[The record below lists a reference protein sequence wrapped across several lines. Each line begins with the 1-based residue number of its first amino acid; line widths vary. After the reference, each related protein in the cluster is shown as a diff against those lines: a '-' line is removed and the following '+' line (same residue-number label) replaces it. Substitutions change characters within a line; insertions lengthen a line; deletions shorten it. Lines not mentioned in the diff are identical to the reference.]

1 MPVKLVGRHYI
12 ADSQISKRSRVKS
25 KKFNQRRSF
34 MSKLLRNLLALALAG
49 ASASAVAEVT
59 IGVTLSATGPAASL
73 GIPEKNTIA
82 LMPKTIGGETV
93 KYVVLDDAS
102 DPTAASKNARK
113 LTTEDKADVIIGSST
128 TPTSTAVL
136 EVAAETKTPQIAL
149 APFAPAADKAAWV
162 FQTPQDFGIMAGAI
176 VAHMQANNVKTVAFI
191 GYSDGYGELWLRV
204 MNSIT
209 AAKGIKMVA
218 TERYNRTDT
227 SVTGQILKIL
237 SEKPDSVLVVGSG
250 TPAALPQATLVE
262 RGYKGRIYQTHGV
275 ANNDFLRV
283 GGKNVEGAVLPVGP
297 VLVPAQL
304 PDSHPSKKAA
314 LEYIKAYE
322 AANGAGSHSTFG
334 AHTWDAGL
342 LLQRAIPEALKKAK
356 PGTAEFRAALREA
369 LENVKELAATHGV
382 FTFSATD
389 HKGLDGRSVVMVSIE
404 NGAWKLLR

>member
-1 MPVKLVGRHYI
+1 
-12 ADSQISKRSRVKS
+12 
-25 KKFNQRRSF
+25 
-34 MSKLLRNLLALALAG
+34 MSKLSRSLLALFLAG
-49 ASASAVAEVT
+49 AATSALADIT

-73 GIPEKNTIA
+73 GIPEKNTVA
-82 LMPKTIGGETV
+82 LMPASMGGEKV
-93 KYVVLDDAS
+93 KYVVLDDAT

-113 LTTEDKADVIIGSST
+113 LVSEDKVDVIIGSTT

-176 VAHMQANNVKTVAFI
+176 VGHMTANNVKTVAFI
-191 GYSDGYGELWLRV
+191 GYSDGYGELWLRQ
-204 MNSIT
+204 MNSVA

-218 TERYNRTDT
+218 AERYNRTDT

-237 SEKPDSVLVVGSG
+237 STNPDAVLVVGSG
-250 TPAALPQATLVE
+250 TPAVLPQATLVE
-262 RGYKGRIYQTHGV
+262 RGYKGRIYQTHGI

-304 PDSHPSKKAA
+304 PDSHPSKKVA

-322 AANGAGSHSTFG
+322 AAHGVGSHSTFG

-342 LLQRAIPEALKKAK
+342 LLQRAVPEALKKAK
-356 PGTAEFRAALREA
+356 PGTPEFRAALRDA

-382 FTFSATD
+382 FSYSASD
-389 HKGLDGRSVVMVSIE
+389 HKGLDGRSVVMVHIE
-404 NGAWKLLR
+404 NGTWKLLR

>member
-1 MPVKLVGRHYI
+1 
-12 ADSQISKRSRVKS
+12 
-25 KKFNQRRSF
+25 
-34 MSKLLRNLLALALAG
+34 MSKLFRTLLALSLSGAAASALADI
-49 ASASAVAEVT
+49 T

-73 GIPEKNTIA
+73 GIPEKNTVP
-82 LMPKTIGGETV
+82 LMPTTMGGQKV
-93 KYVVLDDAS
+93 KYIVLDDAT

-113 LTTEDKADVIIGSST
+113 LVSEDKVDVIIGSST

-176 VAHMQANNVKTVAFI
+176 AAHMMANGVKSMAFI

-204 MNSIT
+204 MNGIA

-218 TERYNRTDT
+218 TERFNRTDT

-237 SEKPDSVLVVGSG
+237 SANPDAVLVVGSG
-250 TPAALPQATLVE
+250 TPAVLPQATLVE
-262 RGYKGRIYQTHGV
+262 RGYKGRIYQTHGI

-283 GGKNVEGAVLPVGP
+283 GGKNVEGAVLPIGP
-297 VLVPAQL
+297 VLIPAQL

-322 AANGAGSHSTFG
+322 GTYGAGSHSTFG

-342 LLQRAIPEALKKAK
+342 LLQRAVPEALKKAQ

-382 FTFSATD
+382 FSYSASD
-389 HKGLDGRSVVMVSIE
+389 HKGLDGRSVVMVHIE
-404 NGAWKLLR
+404 NGTWKLLR

>member
-1 MPVKLVGRHYI
+1 
-12 ADSQISKRSRVKS
+12 
-25 KKFNQRRSF
+25 
-34 MSKLLRNLLALALAG
+34 MSKLSRSLLALFLAG
-49 ASASAVAEVT
+49 AATSAFAEITV
-59 IGVTLSATGPAASL
+59 GVTLSATGPAASL

-82 LMPKTIGGETV
+82 LMPTTMGGQKV
-93 KYVVLDDAS
+93 KYVVLDDAT

-113 LTTEDKADVIIGSST
+113 LVSEDKVDVIIGSST

-162 FQTPQDFGIMAGAI
+162 FQAPQDFGIMAGA
-176 VAHMQANNVKTVAFI
+176 VVGHMLAHGVKTVAFI

-204 MNSIT
+204 MNAIV

-218 TERYNRTDT
+218 VERYNRTDT

-237 SEKPDSVLVVGSG
+237 SANPDAVLVVGSG

-262 RGYKGRIYQTHGV
+262 RGYKGQVYQTHGV

-297 VLVPAQL
+297 VLIPDQL
-304 PDSHPSKKAA
+304 PDSNPSKKVA

-322 AANGAGSHSTFG
+322 SAYGAGSHSTFG

-342 LLQRAIPEALKKAK
+342 MLQRAVPEALKKAK

-369 LENVKELAATHGV
+369 LENIKELAATHGV
-382 FTFSATD
+382 FNFSASD
-389 HKGLDGRSVVMVSIE
+389 HKGLDSRAVVMVHIA
-404 NGAWKLLR
+404 NGTWKLLR